1 VVQLLACLLNR
12 LRSHWEEELSDEV
25 RQLRALQP
33 DHDDGAAAT
42 GGENPPDGVCSTV
55 DCLGRRAAQTFE
67 PCSRLTLTQCST
79 LVRVLEGIVST
90 NPDVAE
96 VDTPS
101 QRFRHLFATR
111 RRDGHVTADRSRTK
125 RHVATMTT
133 EPETNQTGSVSTRD
147 NGVTSSRTTSGD
159 VGRRTRRSADL
170 HGVPFR
176 QINPDTREIIDE
188 YMQWRAQ
195 NGYGR
200 VSGRWG

>member
-12 LRSHWEEELSDEV
+12 LRSHWEEELSDEGRQV
-25 RQLRALQP
+25 RLLQP

-42 GGENPPDGVCSTV
+42 GVDGNPPDGFCSTV

-79 LVRVLEGIVST
+79 LVGVLEDIAST

-96 VDTPS
+96 ADTPS
-101 QRFRHLFATR
+101 QRFRHLVATR
-111 RRDGHVTADRSRTK
+111 RRDGQMTADRSRTK
-125 RHVATMTT
+125 RHVAT
-133 EPETNQTGSVSTRD
+133 EQETNQTGSVSTRD

-176 QINPDTREIIDE
+176 QINPDTLEIIDE